1 MQLSEHFGLGEF
13 IYSETGQRLGLDNIP
28 SETVIAQLGRTA
40 RALEEVRTLLG
51 HPILVLSGYRSPE
64 VNHAV
69 GGALNSQH
77 VLGEAVDFICP
88 AFGAVYDVAMEIAN
102 SDIKFDQLIY
112 EKNWVHISFVAVP
125 RGERL
130 TKREVGYVTG
140 IKEA

>member
-1 MQLSEHFGLGEF
+1 MQLSEHFSLGEF

-88 AFGAVYDVAMEIAN
+88 AFGTVYDVAMEIAN

-112 EKNWVHISFVAVP
+112 EKNWIHISFVAVP

-130 TKREVGYVTG
+130 TKRKIGYITG